1 MLDCAPNPS
10 DRYHDDDAACLFG
23 LALFRLSIR
32 ATKIIGMSWKR
43 LYQILQPGTSGS
55 AARAFRVVH
64 HAMVILGIAIML
76 ADTVASWRQA
86 HDRLLDAG
94 FQLVCAFFIAEYVA
108 RLGTAASAPSAHRR
122 GWRARLGWMISGS
135 GLFDL
140 LGALPGV
147 LDLTFSPK
155 YASLYGFVWAFKPI
169 RYSDGL
175 ASLGRVI
182 SRARDALL
190 SVLLAF
196 GIVLLAAAS
205 LAYLLERDAQP
216 KAFGSI
222 PRALWWAIV
231 TLTTTG
237 YGDVTPITPAG
248 RILAGI
254 VMIAGILVFA
264 LWAGILASGYAEELR
279 RREFLRTWDLVAKV
293 PFFKNVGASV
303 IADVARLL
311 RARDYP
317 ARAVIVRRG
326 ASGDCMYFIAS
337 GEVEVRL
344 GPGTVRLGPGEFFGE
359 IALLTGGPRNA
370 TIVATQ
376 PCTLLTLDIVDFRH
390 LLAQQP
396 ELARV
401 VSEEA
406 ERRLAADQF
415 VPATVWP

>member
-1 MLDCAPNPS
+1 
-10 DRYHDDDAACLFG
+10 
-23 LALFRLSIR
+23 
-32 ATKIIGMSWKR
+32 MSWER
-43 LYQILQPGTSGS
+43 LYQILQPETVGTT
-55 AARAFRVVH
+55 ARAFRIVH
-64 HAMVILGIAIML
+64 HAMVVLGIAIML
-76 ADTVASWRQA
+76 ADTVAAWRQA
-86 HDRLLDAG
+86 HYVMLDAG
-94 FQLVCAFFIAEYVA
+94 FQIVCAFFIVEYLA
-108 RLGTAASAPSAHRR
+108 RLGAAAAAPAAHRR
-122 GWRARLGWMISGS
+122 GWQARLAWMMSPS

-147 LDLTFSPK
+147 LDVALSPK

-169 RYSDGL
+169 RYSAGL
-175 ASLGRVI
+175 ASLQRVI
-182 SRARDALL
+182 SRARHALL

-205 LAYLLERDAQP
+205 LAYLLERNAQP
-216 KAFGSI
+216 ELFGSI
-222 PRALWWAIV
+222 PQALWWAIV

-248 RILAGI
+248 RVLAGV
-254 VMIAGILVFA
+254 VMVSGILVFA

-293 PFFKNVGASV
+293 PFFHNIGASV

-311 RARDYP
+311 RPRDYP
-317 ARAVIVRRG
+317 ARSVIVRRG
-326 ASGDCMYFIAS
+326 ERGDCMYFIAS

-344 GPGTVRLGPGEFFGE
+344 RPGTVRLGPGEFFGE

-370 TIVATQ
+370 TIVAIQ

-390 LLAQQP
+390 LLGHQP

-406 ERRLAADQF
+406 ERRLTSAGPAPSVQADE
-415 VPATVWP
+415 VLPPDHHAEKSSSAMERTSGS

>member
-1 MLDCAPNPS
+1 M
-10 DRYHDDDAACLFG
+10 G
-23 LALFRLSIR
+23 
-32 ATKIIGMSWKR
+32 WER
-43 LYQILQPGTSGS
+43 LYHTLQPETSGT
-55 AARAFRVVH
+55 AARAFRVLH
-64 HAMVILGIAIML
+64 HAMVVVGISIML
-76 ADTVASWRQA
+76 ADTVAAWRQA
-86 HDRLLDAG
+86 HYRLLDAG
-94 FQLVCAFFIAEYVA
+94 FQFACAFFIAEYLL
-108 RLGTAASAPSAHRR
+108 RLAAAPAAPAAHRR
-122 GWRARLGWMISGS
+122 GWQARLAWMLSPG

-147 LDLTFSPK
+147 LDVAFNPK

-169 RYSDGL
+169 RYSQGL
-175 ASLGRVI
+175 ASLQRVI
-182 SRARDALL
+182 SRARHALL

-216 KAFGSI
+216 ELFGSI
-222 PRALWWAIV
+222 PQSLWWAIV

-237 YGDVTPITPAG
+237 YGDVTPITSAG
-248 RILAGI
+248 RILAGF
-254 VMIAGILVFA
+254 VMVSGILVFA

-326 ASGDCMYFIAS
+326 ERGDCMYFIAS

-344 GPGTVRLGPGEFFGE
+344 RPETVRLGPGEFFGE

-370 TIVATQ
+370 TIVAAQ
-376 PCTLLTLDIVDFRH
+376 PCTLLTLDIVDFRQ
-390 LLAQQP
+390 LLGRQA
-396 ELARV
+396 ELARIV
-401 VSEEA
+401 NEEAERRRAVNEEA
-406 ERRLAADQF
+406 ERRLADARRIEHPSARETGQRAD
-415 VPATVWP
+415 

>member
-1 MLDCAPNPS
+1 
-10 DRYHDDDAACLFG
+10 
-23 LALFRLSIR
+23 
-32 ATKIIGMSWKR
+32 MSWER
-43 LYQILQPGTSGS
+43 LYQVLQPETPGG
-55 AARAFRVVH
+55 AARAFRVAH
-64 HAMVILGIAIML
+64 HAMVLLGIGVML
-76 ADTVASWRQA
+76 ADTVAPWRQA
-86 HDRLLDAG
+86 YQSSLDVG
-94 FQLVCAFFIAEYVA
+94 FQVVCAFFIAEYLA
-108 RLGTAASAPSAHRR
+108 RLAAAPGAPAAHHR
-122 GWRARLGWMISGS
+122 GWRARLAWMTSGS

-140 LGALPGV
+140 LGGLPGV
-147 LDLTFSPK
+147 LDIAFNPK
-155 YASLYGFVWAFKPI
+155 YASLYGFVWVFKPV
-169 RYSDGL
+169 RYSQGL
-175 ASLGRVI
+175 ASLQRVI
-182 SRARDALL
+182 SRARHALL

-205 LAYLLERDAQP
+205 LAYLLERNAQP
-216 KAFGSI
+216 ELFGSI
-222 PRALWWAIV
+222 PQSLWWAIV

-248 RILAGI
+248 RVLAGL
-254 VMIAGILVFA
+254 VMVSGILVFA

-326 ASGDCMYFIAS
+326 ERGDCMYFIAS

-344 GPGTVRLGPGEFFGE
+344 RPETVRLGPGEFFGE

-370 TIVATQ
+370 TIVAVQ
-376 PCTLLTLDIVDFRH
+376 PCTLLTLDIVDFRQ
-390 LLAQQP
+390 LLGRQQ

-401 VSEEA
+401 VSDEA
-406 ERRLAADQF
+406 ERRLASAQ
-415 VPATVWP
+415 PAPRPPAPEPTPAGVQPSKHSPGPANGS

>member
-1 MLDCAPNPS
+1 M
-10 DRYHDDDAACLFG
+10 
-23 LALFRLSIR
+23 
-32 ATKIIGMSWKR
+32 IGMSWKR
-43 LYQILQPGTSGS
+43 LYRILQPGTSGS
-55 AARAFRVVH
+55 AAQAFRVVH

-94 FQLVCAFFIAEYVA
+94 FQLVCAFFIAEYLA
-108 RLGTAASAPSAHRR
+108 RLGAAASAPSAHGR

-140 LGALPGV
+140 IGALPGV

-155 YASLYGFVWAFKPI
+155 YASLYGFVWAFKPV

-326 ASGDCMYFIAS
+326 ATWRLHVFHRFGRSRSAS
-337 GEVEVRL
+337 GARDGASRAGRVFRRNRASDRRASQCDNRCHSVLHSLNARYCRF
-344 GPGTVRLGPGEFFGE
+344 PSPPCPAAGTCPRGQR
-359 IALLTGGPRNA
+359 GGRA
-370 TIVATQ
+370 SARRSRCRQLSGHSCQ
-376 PCTLLTLDIVDFRH
+376 PHQSSR
-390 LLAQQP
+390 
-396 ELARV
+396 
-401 VSEEA
+401 
-406 ERRLAADQF
+406 
-415 VPATVWP
+415 PACGCG

>member
-1 MLDCAPNPS
+1 MGWD
-10 DRYHDDDAACLFG
+10 
-23 LALFRLSIR
+23 
-32 ATKIIGMSWKR
+32 R
-43 LYQILQPGTSGS
+43 LYHILQPESSGT
-55 AARAFRVVH
+55 AARAFRLTH
-64 HAMVILGIAIML
+64 HAMVILGIAVML
-76 ADTVASWRQA
+76 ADTVAPWRDA
-86 HDRLLDAG
+86 HHYTLDAG
-94 FQLVCAFFIAEYVA
+94 FQIVCAFFIAEYIA
-108 RLGTAASAPSAHRR
+108 RFLASAAAPAAHRH
-122 GWRARLGWMISGS
+122 GWRARLAWIVSAS
-135 GLFDL
+135 GLFDV

-147 LDLTFSPK
+147 LDILFNPK

-169 RYSDGL
+169 RYSAGL
-175 ASLGRVI
+175 ASLRRVV
-182 SRARDALL
+182 SRARHALL

-205 LAYLLERDAQP
+205 LAYLLERGAQP
-216 KAFGSI
+216 ELFGSI
-222 PRALWWAIV
+222 PQALWWAIV

-248 RILAGI
+248 RILAGV
-254 VMIAGILVFA
+254 VMVSGILVFA
-264 LWAGILASGYAEELR
+264 LWAGILASGYAEEMR

-317 ARAVIVRRG
+317 VRAVIVRRG
-326 ASGDCMYFIAS
+326 ERGDCMYFIAS

-344 GPGTVRLGPGEFFGE
+344 RPGTVRLGPGEFFGE

-390 LLAQQP
+390 LLVSQP
-396 ELARV
+396 ELALIVR
-401 VSEEA
+401 EEA
-406 ERRLAADQF
+406 ERRLAAGQSAPAGNRVRTAAGADQPDRRS
-415 VPATVWP
+415 PAAIEPASGS

>member
-1 MLDCAPNPS
+1 MRNSAGLRPNPS
-10 DRYHDDDAACLFG
+10 DDTTMTMLMPFG
-23 LALFRLSIR
+23 LALFQLSIR

-43 LYQILQPGTSGS
+43 LYRILQPGTSGS
-55 AARAFRVVH
+55 AAQAFRVVH

-76 ADTVASWRQA
+76 ADTVALWRQA

-94 FQLVCAFFIAEYVA
+94 FQLVCAFFIAEYLA
-108 RLGTAASAPSAHRR
+108 RLGAAASAPSAHGR

-140 LGALPGV
+140 IGALPGV

-155 YASLYGFVWAFKPI
+155 YASLYGFVWAFKPV

-205 LAYLLERDAQP
+205 LAYLLEHDAQP
-216 KAFGSI
+216 RAFGSI

-344 GPGTVRLGPGEFFGE
+344 GQGTVRLGPGEFFGE

-376 PCTLLTLDIVDFRH
+376 SCTLLTLDIVDFRH

-406 ERRLAADQF
+406 ERRLGQS